1 MSTCYKGIKMS
12 LRKHISNVA
21 LMLLLCIYLAAAFTG
36 QTFNTLTA
44 MCGAVVLMLNLPYMG
59 KTFRLP
65 AWVFCTLGAAI
76 LIIGKA
82 PISQWIYGFDSMMKT
97 VVILIAVQTL
107 SLAINVGRYED
118 AVSGVMG
125 GRIRDDAMFFIML
138 LLLSHLLAG
147 VMSLGSVVIII
158 AAVLPA
164 VSGRIRNESHFIA
177 EAITIGYCTLFL
189 WAPGTV
195 TVLMSMQIFDLSWGE
210 YFVPAITLAII
221 GLALGCIVG
230 FIKYNRHNY
239 AEEKEPESAEN
250 ELSGT
255 EEINKTPESDV
266 SPKRK
271 IIELISVLVL
281 IVVGISGLESVGFGN
296 ASGRMIVV
304 SLIVSAVW
312 IAIISGRNKDEHIP
326 KLWWTKK
333 LPGNNDLYTFFLAMG
348 IFSAGISY
356 SGLNTAMAEF
366 GATHSSIIAAG
377 VIPALPLVIIAL
389 SLIGIHP
396 FISVIMVGQILSS
409 MPLGVSNLQLGLTM
423 SLGCC
428 LSYMVSPFAG
438 LILTM
443 SDNLKLTP
451 AEICFKINLKFAILY
466 YAAALV
472 YIYAIG

>member
-1 MSTCYKGIKMS
+1 MTI
-12 LRKHISNVA
+12 RKQISNAA
-21 LMLLLCIYLAAAFTG
+21 LMLLLCIYVAEAFTG

-44 MCGAVVLMLNLPYMG
+44 IAGAIVLALNIPYMG
-59 KTFRLP
+59 KTFRIP

-76 LIIGKA
+76 VIIGHA
-82 PISQWIYGFDSMMKT
+82 PLSQWVYGFNSMMKT

-107 SLAINVGRYED
+107 SLAINIGRYED

-125 GRIRDDAMFFIML
+125 GRIHSKAVFFIIL

-164 VSGRIRNESHFIA
+164 VIGRIRNERHFIA

-195 TVLMSMQIFDLSWGE
+195 TVLMSMQIFELSWGE
-210 YFVPAITLAII
+210 YFIPAITLAII
-221 GLALGCIVG
+221 GLVLGCIVG
-230 FIKYNRHNY
+230 FIQYGRQDKQE
-239 AEEKEPESAEN
+239 AEALGIVDNDQLSQDKMNLAEL
-250 ELSGT
+250 ET
-255 EEINKTPESDV
+255 V
-266 SPKRK
+266 SPRRK
-271 IIELISVLVL
+271 IIELILVL
-281 IVVGISGLESVGFGN
+281 ALIVAGISLLEYLDFSN

-304 SLIVSAVW
+304 SLIVSVVW
-312 IAIISGRNKDEHIP
+312 IALIKSRNEEADITS
-326 KLWWTKK
+326 LWWNKK

-356 SGLNTAMAEF
+356 SGLDAAMAGF
-366 GATHSSIIAAG
+366 GAMHSSIIAAG
-377 VIPALPLVIIAL
+377 VIPALPLLIIAL

-396 FISVIMVGQILSS
+396 FISVIMVGQILTS
-409 MPLGVSNLQLGLTM
+409 MSLGVSNLQLGLTM

-466 YAAALV
+466 YAAALI

>member
-1 MSTCYKGIKMS
+1 MTA
-12 LRKHISNVA
+12 RKQISNVA
-21 LMLLLCIYLAAAFTG
+21 LMLLLGMYVAEAFTG
-36 QTFNTLTA
+36 YSFNILTA
-44 MCGAVVLMLNLPYMG
+44 AAGAVVLVLNIPYMG
-59 KTFRLP
+59 KTFRVP
-65 AWVFCTLGAAI
+65 AWVFCGLGAVI
-76 LIIGKA
+76 LIIGRA
-82 PISQWIYGFDSMMKT
+82 QLSQWVYGFNSMMKT

-107 SLAINVGRYED
+107 SLAINIGRYED

-125 GRIRDDAMFFIML
+125 GKIRSKAVFFIML

-164 VSGRIRNESHFIA
+164 VAGKITNEKQFVA

-195 TVLMSMQIFDLSWGE
+195 TVLMSMQIFELSWGE
-210 YFVPAITLAII
+210 YFIPAVTLAVI
-221 GLALGCIVG
+221 GLMLGCIVG
-230 FIKYNRHNY
+230 FIKYSKQDKTE
-239 AEEKEPESAEN
+239 AETLGEVEDNQSVKEKMNVAD
-250 ELSGT
+250 GA
-255 EEINKTPESDV
+255 KV
-266 SPKRK
+266 SSKRK
-271 IIELISVLVL
+271 IVELISVLAL
-281 IVVGISGLESVGFGN
+281 IVAGISFLEYIDFSN
-296 ASGRMIVV
+296 ASGRMIVA
-304 SLIVSAVW
+304 SLLVSAVW
-312 IAIISGRNKDEHIP
+312 IALIMDRNDDADITE
-326 KLWWTKK
+326 LWWNKK

-356 SGLNTAMAEF
+356 SGLDTAMAGF
-366 GATHSSIIAAG
+366 GVAHGSMIATI

-396 FISVIMVGQILSS
+396 FISVIMVGQILNS
-409 MPLGVSNLQLGLTM
+409 MSLGVSNLQLGLTM

-451 AEICFKINLKFAILY
+451 AEICFKINLRFAILY
-466 YAAALV
+466 YVVALV

>member
-1 MSTCYKGIKMS
+1 MT
-12 LRKHISNVA
+12 LRKQISNVA
-21 LMLLLCIYLAAAFTG
+21 LMLLLCVYVAEAFTG
-36 QTFNTLTA
+36 QAFNVLTA
-44 MCGAVVLMLNLPYMG
+44 AAGAIVLILNIPYMG
-59 KTFRLP
+59 KTFKAP
-65 AWVFCTLGAAI
+65 AWVFCGLGAAV
-76 LIIGKA
+76 LIIGRA
-82 PISQWIYGFDSMMKT
+82 PVSQWIYGFNSMMKT

-107 SLAINVGRYED
+107 SLAINIGRYED

-125 GRIRDDAMFFIML
+125 GKIRSKALFFIML

-164 VSGRIRNESHFIA
+164 AAGRIRNEKHFIA

-210 YFVPAITLAII
+210 YFIPAITLAAI

-230 FIKYNRHNY
+230 YIKYNRRNH
-239 AEEKEPESAEN
+239 ADDIADADADALKSAEN
-250 ELSGT
+250 EPTGV
-255 EEINKTPESDV
+255 EETDKTQAADV
-266 SPKRK
+266 SPRRK
-271 IIELISVLVL
+271 IVELISVLAL
-281 IVVGISGLESVGFGN
+281 IVMGISILESIGFSN

-304 SLIVSAVW
+304 SLIVSAIW
-312 IAIISGRNKDEHIP
+312 IALIKGRNKDMRITE
-326 KLWWTKK
+326 LWWHKK

-356 SGLNTAMAEF
+356 SGLDAAMAVF
-366 GATHSSIIAAG
+366 GAAHGSMIAAV
-377 VIPALPLVIIAL
+377 VIPVLPLVIIAL

-396 FISVIMVGQILSS
+396 FISVIMVGQILTS
-409 MPLGVSNLQLGLTM
+409 MSLGVSDLQLGLTM

-451 AEICFKINLKFAILY
+451 AEICFKINLRFAILY
-466 YAAALV
+466 YVVALI

>member
-1 MSTCYKGIKMS
+1 MTI
-12 LRKHISNVA
+12 RKQISNAA
-21 LMLLLCIYLAAAFTG
+21 LMLLLCIYVAEAFTG

-44 MCGAVVLMLNLPYMG
+44 IAGAIVLALNIPYMG
-59 KTFRLP
+59 KTFRIP

-76 LIIGKA
+76 LIIGHA
-82 PISQWIYGFDSMMKT
+82 PLSQWVYGFNSMMKT

-107 SLAINVGRYED
+107 SLAINIGRYED

-125 GRIRDDAMFFIML
+125 GRIHSKAVFFIIL

-164 VSGRIRNESHFIA
+164 VIGRIRNERHFIA

-195 TVLMSMQIFDLSWGE
+195 TVLMSMQIFELSWGE
-210 YFVPAITLAII
+210 YFIPAITLAII
-221 GLALGCIVG
+221 GLVLGCIVG
-230 FIKYNRHNY
+230 FIQYGRQDKQE
-239 AEEKEPESAEN
+239 AEALGIVDNDQLSQDKMNLAESE
-250 ELSGT
+250 T
-255 EEINKTPESDV
+255 V
-266 SPKRK
+266 SPRRK
-271 IIELISVLVL
+271 IIELILVL
-281 IVVGISGLESVGFGN
+281 ALIVAGISLLEYLDFSN

-304 SLIVSAVW
+304 SLIVSVVW
-312 IAIISGRNKDEHIP
+312 IALIKSRNEEADITS
-326 KLWWTKK
+326 LWWNKK

-356 SGLNTAMAEF
+356 SGLDAAMAGF
-366 GATHSSIIAAG
+366 GAMHSSIIASI
-377 VIPALPLVIIAL
+377 VIPALPLLIIAL

-396 FISVIMVGQILSS
+396 FISVIMVGQILTS
-409 MPLGVSNLQLGLTM
+409 MALGVSNLQLGLTM

-472 YIYAIG
+472 YIYTIG